1 MSGKRLA
8 AEQRLELIR
17 RIADWCYDQ
26 TESWVPDR
34 IGLGLAYLFWAIA
47 ADDGQPF
54 DTTIGPEEQYAELVL
69 VLKANP
75 NGLWDELTAIGAII

>member
-1 MSGKRLA
+1 MSGKRLT

-17 RIADWCYDQ
+17 RVADWCYDQ
-26 TESWVPDR
+26 TESWAPDR

-54 DTTIGPEEQYAELVL
+54 DATIGPKVEYAELVRI
-69 VLKANP
+69 LKDNP
-75 NGLWDELTAIGAII
+75 NGLWDELKAIGAIV

>member
-1 MSGKRLA
+1 MNGERLT

-17 RIADWCYDQ
+17 RVADWLYNR

-34 IGLGLAYLFWAIA
+34 IGLGLAYLFWSIA

-54 DTTIGPEEQYAELVL
+54 DTTIGPEKQYSELVML
-69 VLKANP
+69 LKTNP
-75 NGLWDELTAIGAII
+75 NGLWDQLVAIGAIV

>member
-1 MSGKRLA
+1 MN

-17 RIADWCYDQ
+17 RIADCCYDR
-26 TESWVPDR
+26 TESWAPAR

-54 DTTIGPEEQYAELVL
+54 DTTIGPTEEYAGLTKL
-69 VLKANP
+69 LKSNP
-75 NGLWDELTAIGAII
+75 NGLWDELKACGAIL

>member
-1 MSGKRLA
+1 MSGKRLT

-17 RIADWCYDQ
+17 RVADWCCDNA
-26 TESWVPDR
+26 ESWAPDR

-54 DTTIGPEEQYAELVL
+54 DTTIGPKNEYAELVRIL
-69 VLKANP
+69 RANP
-75 NGLWDELTAIGAII
+75 NGLWDQLVAIGAIV

>member
-1 MSGKRLA
+1 MN

-17 RIADWCYDQ
+17 RVADWCYDN
-26 TESWVPDR
+26 TESWAPDR

-54 DTTIGPEEQYAELVL
+54 DTTIGPKGEYAELVRI
-69 VLKANP
+69 LKANP
-75 NGLWDELTAIGAII
+75 NGLWDQLKAIGAIV